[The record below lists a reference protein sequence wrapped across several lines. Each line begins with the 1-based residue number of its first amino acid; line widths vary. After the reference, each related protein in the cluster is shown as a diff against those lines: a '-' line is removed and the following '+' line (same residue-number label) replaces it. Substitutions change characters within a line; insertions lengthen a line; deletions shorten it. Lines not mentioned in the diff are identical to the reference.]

1 MDSYSIE
8 ADGNGGFQVVVLD
21 SAFWG
26 GRRVVGAFPTFDLA
40 QEWVNAQTESDTRSA
55 NASDV
60 P

>member
-1 MDSYSIE
+1 MESYSIE
-8 ADGNGGFQVVVLD
+8 ADGHGGFQVVVLD
-21 SAFWG
+21 PAFWG

-40 QEWVNAQTESDTRSA
+40 QEWVNVQTESGMRST